1 MKRKQINKQQILTPE
16 DKKYLRGVSNYLRS
30 FGMIDGSIEI
40 DIDSGYDFDSS
51 DIDWKNIT
59 HFSNNYRAEVPEGL
73 ISILVK
79 IMKYI
84 DEESLFKM
92 PEDNDI
98 SYERVDFDIDT
109 ERQEISVNHW
119 WSFYDT
125 GDSNSVEWE
134 GEQGKEIFE
143 EWQEDGVFDE
153 LEIPNNGILTVKYN
167 GGGDSGFIEN
177 TFEEIG
183 DQVPA
188 TIEDWCYNELED
200 HFGGWEINE
209 GSDGEFVFDFNNM
222 TITLNHSYNIEETT
236 SDTIYKEDFS

>member
-1 MKRKQINKQQILTPE
+1 MKSRQINTQQVLTPE

-30 FGMIDGSIEI
+30 YGMIDGSIEI

-51 DIDWKNIT
+51 DIDWKNMT

-73 ISILVK
+73 ISILEK

-84 DEESLFKM
+84 DDESLFKM
-92 PEDNDI
+92 PEDDDI

>member
-1 MKRKQINKQQILTPE
+1 MKSRQINTQQVLTPE

-30 FGMIDGSIEI
+30 YGMIDGSIEI

-51 DIDWKNIT
+51 DIDWKNMT

-143 EWQEDGVFDE
+143 EWQEEGVFDE
-153 LEIPNNGILTVKYN
+153 LEIPDNGILTVKYN
-167 GGGDSGFIEN
+167 GGGDSGFVEN

-188 TIEDWCYNELED
+188 AIEDWCYNELED

>member
-1 MKRKQINKQQILTPE
+1 
-16 DKKYLRGVSNYLRS
+16 
-30 FGMIDGSIEI
+30 MIDGSIEI

-51 DIDWKNIT
+51 DIDWKNMT

>member
-1 MKRKQINKQQILTPE
+1 MKSRQINTQQVLTPE

-30 FGMIDGSIEI
+30 YGMIDGSIEI

-73 ISILVK
+73 ISILEK

-84 DEESLFKM
+84 DDESLFKM
-92 PEDNDI
+92 PEDDDI

>member
-1 MKRKQINKQQILTPE
+1 MKSRQINTQQVLTPE

-30 FGMIDGSIEI
+30 YGMIDGSIEI